1 MKIVASVAE
10 LDLELQQLLEHHGC
24 VLLSSRHLARE
35 AKTCRDESHVYDFD
49 TGASRTEPFFHYLVE
64 AGSAIFLFDGDPFL
78 IYVFPCHTHELITY
92 LESESTEL
100 DVEQAKH
107 YVGTML
113 GKRAN
118 IAASSKIANLWMD
131 D

>member
-1 MKIVASVAE
+1 MKIVSSAAE
-10 LDLELQQLLEHHGC
+10 LDQELQRLLDLHGC

-35 AKTCRDESHVYDFD
+35 VKTCREESQVYDLD
-49 TGASRTEPFFHYLVE
+49 SGENRNEPFFHYLVE

-78 IYVFPCHTHELITY
+78 IYIFTCYPHELISY
-92 LESESTEL
+92 LESESTKL

-113 GKRAN
+113 GKRAD
-118 IAASSKIANLWMD
+118 IAASAEVANLWID